1 MSDDSTQTTT
11 SDLGSPPMTEQEQQ
25 VQSELL
31 SQIEEIKQ
39 QDPQLYKELAEEQ
52 AQLIVT
58 EQGLE
63 SSGDATPASI
73 AQAETHAYAEEI
85 EQIEAVD
92 PQLASEMV
100 FEAEQLVTETVQ
112 SQEQQLADDDPT
124 VFNEIQQQDQA
135 AAAQEQQ
142 DPSQA
147 QQIAATENQ
156 QVQSEIAAVDPL
168 LAETIAEEA
177 DSQSLLD
184 VGTDAQVTADANA
197 EWSQLEQQDPT
208 LYQTIEQQEAA
219 AQQQEQA
226 SGVTAEQA
234 SEIQNQFFQEAETE
248 IAQVDIQLADNM
260 EFLDQDTQETI
271 APTESSSSTSTQTTQ
286 TQT

>member
-39 QDPQLYKELAEEQ
+39 QDPQLYEQLAAEQ
-52 AQLIVT
+52 AQLATT

-73 AQAETHAYAEEI
+73 AQAETATYAKEI
-85 EQIEAVD
+85 EQIDTVD
-92 PQLASEMV
+92 PQLAQQMA
-100 FEAEQLVTETVQ
+100 FEAEQLLTETVQ
-112 SQEQQLADDDPT
+112 AQEQQLADSDPT
-124 VFNEIQQQDQA
+124 LVDEIQQQDQA

-147 QQIAATENQ
+147 QQIAAENLQ
-156 QVQSEIAAVDPL
+156 QVQSEIAQADPL

-177 DSQSLLD
+177 DAQSELQ
-184 VGTDAQVTADANA
+184 VGSDAQVTASVTQ
-197 EWSQLEQQDPT
+197 EWDQLEAQDPT
-208 LYQTIEQQEAA
+208 LYQTIEQQQAA
-219 AQQQEQA
+219 ATAQEQA
-226 SGVTAEQA
+226 TGVSAEQA
-234 SEIQNQFFQEAETE
+234 DEIQGQFFQEAATE
-248 IAQVDIQLADNM
+248 ISQVDVGLADNL
-260 EFLDQDTQETI
+260 EFEDQDTQATI
-271 APTESSSSTSTQTTQ
+271 APAASSSSSTTTTQ
-286 TQT
+286 QQS